1 MYEHLQLKPA
11 DIKFLREN
19 MVSRTASVVTN
30 GPGCSDAASLL
41 AETHLK
47 DKISSAW
54 NGNLFYAR
62 IYATFIC
69 SCTRK
74 RVRFLDS
81 NVQPNLFGLNGMEAS
96 ERPTNSRAFKTRV

>member
-1 MYEHLQLKPA
+1 MQLLHAFFLSGILYMYEHLQLKPA

-47 DKISSAW
+47 DKISSA
-54 NGNLFYAR
+54 
-62 IYATFIC
+62 
-69 SCTRK
+69 
-74 RVRFLDS
+74 
-81 NVQPNLFGLNGMEAS
+81 
-96 ERPTNSRAFKTRV
+96 